1 MNYVP
6 RIDRRS
12 FLASAAASGGALTLG
27 FAFPSAELPAHA
39 EGAEPEITAWVV
51 IEPDDTIIIRVARP
65 EMGQGSLTALPML
78 VAEELGCDWTKVKP
92 ERVSADENL
101 KRKQVWGDMFAT
113 GSRSIRGSQ
122 DYLRKAGATARMMLV
137 AAAANRW
144 NVPAAECHAA
154 NSVVSHGPS
163 GRTLGFGELAEA
175 AAKIEPPQNIVLK
188 EHANWQLIGT
198 PQRRFEVIDKVQGKP
213 IYGIDVRL
221 PNMLYA
227 AIMHSPV
234 FKGKLKSVD
243 DSKLTGL
250 SGIHKVVKLDD
261 AVAVVADSWWRA
273 KKGLDALSVT
283 WDEGENGNVSSASIK
298 DFTLTGIAAPDAG
311 VGEKHG
317 DVAQGLANAAKRIEA
332 EYATPFLA
340 HATMEPMNCTAHVN
354 GDTLEVWAPT
364 QASEGALATAA
375 DALAISPRN
384 VVVHSMLVGGG
395 FGRRG
400 ALQDFVRQAV
410 LIAKEFGQ
418 PVKTV
423 WSREEDMQ
431 HDFYR
436 PATIAKLTAG
446 LDATGNLMAWQI
458 RLAGS
463 SILAGIRPDAVRG
476 GIDKHMQEGFL
487 EDLGYEFPDYLV
499 AYALR
504 ISSVPVGFWRGVN
517 SSQNAFYKESF
528 VDEMA
533 HAVGQD
539 PYRFRRKLLEK
550 KPKMLAVLDAA
561 AKQAGWDTPLPAGA
575 FRGIA
580 VHQAYDSYVA
590 HVVEASVSDKG
601 QLKVHR
607 VVAAIDCGH
616 AVNPLTIAEQAEGSV
631 VWALSAALYGEIT
644 IKDGR
649 VDQSNFHDYQMVQLA
664 EMPKV
669 ETIVMPS
676 GGFWGGV
683 GEPFMSPL
691 APALCNAI
699 FAATGKRIRTL
710 PLKNHDLHTA

>member
-1 MNYVP
+1 M
-6 RIDRRS
+6 
-12 FLASAAASGGALTLG
+12 
-27 FAFPSAELPAHA
+27 
-39 EGAEPEITAWVV
+39 
-51 IEPDDTIIIRVARP
+51 
-65 EMGQGSLTALPML
+65 
-78 VAEELGCDWTKVKP
+78 
-92 ERVSADENL
+92 
-101 KRKQVWGDMFAT
+101 
-113 GSRSIRGSQ
+113 
-122 DYLRKAGATARMMLV
+122 
-137 AAAANRW
+137 
-144 NVPAAECHAA
+144 
-154 NSVVSHGPS
+154 
-163 GRTLGFGELAEA
+163 
-175 AAKIEPPQNIVLK
+175 
-188 EHANWQLIGT
+188 
-198 PQRRFEVIDKVQGKP
+198 
-213 IYGIDVRL
+213 
-221 PNMLYA
+221 
-227 AIMHSPV
+227 
-234 FKGKLKSVD
+234 
-243 DSKLTGL
+243 
-250 SGIHKVVKLDD
+250 
-261 AVAVVADSWWRA
+261 
-273 KKGLDALSVT
+273 
-283 WDEGENGNVSSASIK
+283 
-298 DFTLTGIAAPDAG
+298 
-311 VGEKHG
+311 
-317 DVAQGLANAAKRIEA
+317 
-332 EYATPFLA
+332 
-340 HATMEPMNCTAHVN
+340 
-354 GDTLEVWAPT
+354 
-364 QASEGALATAA
+364 
-375 DALAISPRN
+375 
-384 VVVHSMLVGGG
+384 
-395 FGRRG
+395 
-400 ALQDFVRQAV
+400 

-649 VDQSNFHDYQMVQLA
+649 VDQSNFHDYQMV
-664 EMPKV
+664 
-669 ETIVMPS
+669 
-676 GGFWGGV
+676 
-683 GEPFMSPL
+683 
-691 APALCNAI
+691 
-699 FAATGKRIRTL
+699 RTR
-710 PLKNHDLHTA
+710 